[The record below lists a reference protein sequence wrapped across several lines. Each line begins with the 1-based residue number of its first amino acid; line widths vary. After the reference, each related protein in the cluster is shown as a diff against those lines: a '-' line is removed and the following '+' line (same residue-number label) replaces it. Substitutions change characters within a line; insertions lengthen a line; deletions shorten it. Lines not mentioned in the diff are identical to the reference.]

1 MDDIDKIRNSFF
13 VEAEEILENLEALL
27 LDLEASPDDEEI
39 LNAVFRNMH
48 TLKGSSGICEL
59 HALERTSHILE
70 DLLDY
75 IRSEKKSA
83 TIDIMDVL
91 FEGLDIVK
99 SVFLSTLQGD
109 VVDESIY
116 AELAKKIKDFL
127 PEKEELAQEEVI
139 AEATFI
145 NEEFINSLSPETKE
159 RVKKSADDGKRL
171 YQISFAL
178 EPDCLSHGTDP
189 LLLIK
194 TLDYDGEVLEVASD
208 ENKIPTLEQLDP
220 VRLYLDNI
228 SLIFSTELGIDE
240 VNDIFE
246 FARAAG
252 EINVHQISPHELKDF
267 FAIDYDDFWLEA
279 SPDTE
284 EEIDSITS
292 HVDYSLDPAVFFTEA
307 RNLLS
312 AAELELHKLF
322 EGGKE
327 SGVIDVIYRSFHT
340 INGNAGMFGFSEIRS
355 IAGFV
360 EAIVDKIR
368 TDDTTIPKQTV
379 EIIREAAEEIKGFI
393 AAREIGSPGES
404 DGEVEGETVKRL
416 GEILVEM
423 GELTNDQL
431 EQALKGQD
439 KPLGEILVKEGL
451 VGEKKIEKALEKQ
464 KALSSS
470 SHAAIRVDTAKLDSL
485 VNMVGE
491 LVITQTM
498 LNHNDSIKSLRDNNL
513 GKILSQLDKIT
524 REVQDNVMSI
534 RMLPVKATFQKLI
547 RLARDISKKGGKS
560 VNVRVEGEETEL
572 DKTVIDEIGDPLV
585 HIVRNAIDHGIEL
598 PDERDEAG
606 KDATGIVELK
616 AFHQGG
622 NIVIE
627 IRDDGKGLDK
637 DAIIKKAIQKGLI
650 SDSKSVAEEDI
661 FNLIFLPGFSTAK
674 TVTDLSGRGVGMDV
688 VKRNIQKLRGKVEIH
703 SAKGKGSTFTIKLP
717 LTLAVIDGMV
727 VKVGDDKYILPT
739 VSIVESL
746 RPDKG
751 QVSTV
756 QGRGEMINVRGELYP
771 LIRLHELFDVEP
783 VNRNPWEAMVM
794 QVEGEGKTTC
804 VLVDE
809 LVGQQQVVI
818 KSLGESFKKIKYVSG
833 GAIMGDGRVGLI
845 LDTGGLISAST
856 S

>member
-1 MDDIDKIRNSFF
+1 MDDIDKIRHSFF
-13 VEAEEILENLEALL
+13 IEAEEILENLEALL

-70 DLLDY
+70 DLLDH

-83 TIDIMDVL
+83 TIDVMDIL

-99 SVFLSTLQGD
+99 LVFISTREGSP
-109 VVDESIY
+109 VDEGIY
-116 AELAKKIKDFL
+116 AGLAGKIKDFM
-127 PEKEELAQEEVI
+127 PEREEPVEEETLAEP
-139 AEATFI
+139 TFI
-145 NEEFINSLSPETKE
+145 DAEFIASLSSVTKE
-159 RVKKSADDGKRL
+159 SAAKAVDYGKRL
-171 YQISFAL
+171 YQITLAL
-178 EPDCLSHGTDP
+178 EPDCLGHGTDP

-194 TLDYDGEVLEVASD
+194 TLDFDGDVLEVCSD
-208 ENKIPTLEQLDP
+208 IDKIPSLDKLDP

-228 SLIFSTELGIDE
+228 NLIFSTELGIDE

-252 EINVHQISPHELKDF
+252 EIKVHQLSPQELKAFFEIDF
-267 FAIDYDDFWLEA
+267 DDFWLEA
-279 SPDTE
+279 SPDVE
-284 EEIDSITS
+284 EET
-292 HVDYSLDPAVFFTEA
+292 VTEQPEVNYSLDPAVFFAEA

-312 AAELELHKLF
+312 SAELELHKLF
-322 EGGKE
+322 EGSKDQD
-327 SGVIDVIYRSFHT
+327 VIDGVYRSFHT

-368 TDDTTIPKQTV
+368 EDGSTIPKQTL
-379 EIIREAAEEIKGFI
+379 EIIREAADEIKAFI
-393 AAREIGSPGES
+393 AAREIGSLDEGEA
-404 DGEVEGETVKRL
+404 EGETVKRL

-423 GELTNDQL
+423 GELTTDQL
-431 EQALKGQD
+431 AQALKGQD

-451 VGEKKIEKALEKQ
+451 VGENKIEKALEKQ
-464 KALSSS
+464 RALSSS

-498 LNHNDSIKSLRDNNL
+498 LNHNDSIKTLRDNNL
-513 GKILSQLDKIT
+513 NKIITQLDKIT

-585 HIVRNAIDHGIEL
+585 HIVRNAIDHGIEI
-598 PDERDEAG
+598 PAERETAG

-637 DAIIKKAIQKGLI
+637 DAIIKKAIEKGLI
-650 SDSKSVAEEDI
+650 SDGKSVAEEDI

-688 VKRNIQKLRGKVEIH
+688 VKKNIQKLRGKVEIQ
-703 SAKGKGSTFTIKLP
+703 SVKGKGSTFTIKLP

-727 VKVGDDKYILPT
+727 VMVGGEKYILPT

-746 RPDKG
+746 RPEKG
-751 QVSTV
+751 QISTV
-756 QGRGEMINVRGELYP
+756 QDRGEMVNVRGALYP
-771 LIRLHELFDVEP
+771 LVRLHELFDVEP

-804 VLVDE
+804 ILVDE

-818 KSLGESFKKIKYVSG
+818 KSLGESFKKIRYVSG

-845 LDTGGLISAST
+845 LDTGGLIAAST

>member
-13 VEAEEILENLEALL
+13 IEAEEILENLEALL

-39 LNAVFRNMH
+39 LNAVFRNIH

-70 DLLDY
+70 DLLDF

-83 TIDIMDVL
+83 TIDIMDIL

-99 SVFLSTLQGD
+99 AVFLSTLEGA
-109 VVDESIY
+109 VVDEAIY
-116 AELAKKIKDFL
+116 ADLAEKIKKFL
-127 PEKEELAQEEVI
+127 PEKEELPQEESI
-139 AEATFI
+139 AKVTFI
-145 NEEFINSLSPETKE
+145 NEEFVASLSSRTKE
-159 RVKKSADDGKRL
+159 RIEKSVDDGKRL

-194 TLDYDGEVLEVASD
+194 TLDYDGDLLDVSSNED
-208 ENKIPTLEQLDP
+208 NIPALDQLDP

-228 SLIFSTELGIDE
+228 NLVFSTDLGIDE
-240 VNDIFE
+240 VNEIFE

-267 FAIDYDDFWLEA
+267 FGIDFDDFWLEA
-279 SPDTE
+279 SPDRE
-284 EEIDSITS
+284 DEADGDSS
-292 HVDYSLDPAVFFTEA
+292 QMEYSLDPAVFFTEA
-307 RNLLS
+307 RNLIS
-312 AAELELHKLF
+312 EAELDLHKLL
-322 EGGKE
+322 EGAKE
-327 SGVIDVIYRSFHT
+327 KDVIDGIYRSFHT
-340 INGNAGMFGFSEIRS
+340 INGNAGMFGFSEIKS

-360 EAIVDKIR
+360 EAIAGKIR
-368 TDDTTIPKQTV
+368 DGETAIPMQTV
-379 EIIREAAEEIKGFI
+379 EIIEEAVAEIKDFI
-393 AAREIGSPGES
+393 DAREIGSFN
-404 DGEVEGETVKRL
+404 DGDVEGETVKRL
-416 GEILVEM
+416 GDILVEM
-423 GELTNDQL
+423 GELTADQL
-431 EQALKGQD
+431 AHALEGQD
-439 KPLGEILVKEGL
+439 RPLGEILVKEGL
-451 VGEKKIEKALEKQ
+451 VGENKIEKALEKQ
-464 KALSSS
+464 RALSSS

-513 GKILSQLDKIT
+513 GKIISQLDKIT

-585 HIVRNAIDHGIEL
+585 HILRNAIDHGIEM
-598 PDERDEAG
+598 PDERSGAG
-606 KDATGIVELK
+606 KDTTGTVELK

-703 SAKGKGSTFTIKLP
+703 SVMGKGSAFTIKLP

-727 VKVGDDKYILPT
+727 VKVGDEKYILPT

-746 RPDKG
+746 RPEKG
-751 QVSTV
+751 QISTV
-756 QGRGEMINVRGELYP
+756 QGRGEMVNVRGDIYP

-783 VNRNPWEAMVM
+783 VNYNPWEAMVM

-804 VLVDE
+804 ILVDE

-818 KSLGESFKKIKYVSG
+818 KSLGESFKKVRYVSG

-856 S
+856 G

>member
-1 MDDIDKIRNSFF
+1 MDDIDKIRHSFF
-13 VEAEEILENLEALL
+13 IEAEEILENLEALL

-70 DLLDY
+70 DLLDH

-83 TIDIMDVL
+83 TIDVMDIL

-99 SVFLSTLQGD
+99 AVFISTREGSP
-109 VVDESIY
+109 VDEGIY
-116 AELAKKIKDFL
+116 AGLAGKIKDFM
-127 PEKEELAQEEVI
+127 PHREEPVEEETVT
-139 AEATFI
+139 EPTFI
-145 NEEFINSLSPETKE
+145 DAEFIASLSSGTKE
-159 RVKKSADDGKRL
+159 SVAKAVDDGKRL
-171 YQISFAL
+171 YQITFTL
-178 EPDCLSHGTDP
+178 EPDCLGHGTDP

-194 TLDYDGEVLEVASD
+194 TLDFDGDVLEVCSD
-208 ENKIPTLEQLDP
+208 IDKIPSLDKLDP
-220 VRLYLDNI
+220 VRLYLDRIN
-228 SLIFSTELGIDE
+228 LIFSTELGIDE

-252 EINVHQISPHELKDF
+252 EIKVHQLSPQELKVFFEIDF
-267 FAIDYDDFWLEA
+267 DDFWLEA
-279 SPDTE
+279 STDVE
-284 EEIDSITS
+284 EET
-292 HVDYSLDPAVFFTEA
+292 VAEQPEVKYSLDPAVFFAEA

-312 AAELELHKLF
+312 SAELELNKMF
-322 EGGKE
+322 EGSEDKD
-327 SGVIDVIYRSFHT
+327 VIDGVYRSFHT

-368 TDDTTIPKQTV
+368 DDGSTIPKQTL

-393 AAREIGSPGES
+393 GAREIGSIDEGEA
-404 DGEVEGETVKRL
+404 EGETVKRL

-423 GELTNDQL
+423 GELTTDQL
-431 EQALKGQD
+431 AQALKGQD

-464 KALSSS
+464 RVLSSS

-498 LNHNDSIKSLRDNNL
+498 LNHNDSIKTLRDNNL
-513 GKILSQLDKIT
+513 NKIITQLDKIT

-585 HIVRNAIDHGIEL
+585 HIVRNAIDHGIEI
-598 PDERDEAG
+598 PAERDKAG
-606 KDATGIVELK
+606 KDTTGIVELK

-637 DAIIKKAIQKGLI
+637 DAIIKKAIEKGLI
-650 SDSKSVAEEDI
+650 SDGKSVAEEDI

-674 TVTDLSGRGVGMDV
+674 TVTALSGRGVGMDV

-727 VKVGDDKYILPT
+727 VMVGGEKYILPT

-746 RPDKG
+746 RPEKG
-751 QVSTV
+751 QISTV
-756 QGRGEMINVRGELYP
+756 QNRGEMVNVRGTLYP
-771 LIRLHELFDVEP
+771 LVRLHELFDVEP

-804 VLVDE
+804 ILVDE

-818 KSLGESFKKIKYVSG
+818 KSLGESFKKIRYVSG

-845 LDTGGLISAST
+845 LDTGGLIAAST

>member
-1 MDDIDKIRNSFF
+1 MDDIDKIRISFF
-13 VEAEEILENLEALL
+13 IEAEEILENLEALL

-75 IRSEKKSA
+75 IRSEKRSA
-83 TIDIMDVL
+83 TIDIMDIL
-91 FEGLDIVK
+91 FEGFDIVK
-99 SVFLSTLQGD
+99 SVFLSTREGT
-109 VVDESIY
+109 VVDEGIY
-116 AELAKKIKDFL
+116 VDLAGKIKDFL
-127 PEKEELAQEEVI
+127 PEKEELVEEEAI
-139 AEATFI
+139 AIASSI
-145 NEEFINSLSPETKE
+145 NEEFIASLSSKTRE
-159 RVKKSADDGKRL
+159 RVEKSADDGKRL
-171 YQISFAL
+171 YQITFAL

-194 TLDYDGEVLEVASD
+194 TLDYDGDVLQVLSD
-208 ENKIPTLEQLDP
+208 TGNIPTLEQLDP
-220 VRLYLDNI
+220 VRLYFDNI
-228 SLIFSTELGIDE
+228 NLIFSTDLGLDE

-252 EINVHQISPHELKDF
+252 EIDVHQISPHELKDF

-279 SPDTE
+279 SPDTAE
-284 EEIDSITS
+284 ETKAESSQID
-292 HVDYSLDPAVFFTEA
+292 YNLDPAVFFTEA
-307 RNLLS
+307 RDLLS

-322 EGGKE
+322 EGSND
-327 SGVIDVIYRSFHT
+327 SGVIDGVYRSFHT

-360 EAIVDKIR
+360 ETILDKIR
-368 TDDTTIPKQTV
+368 NGDAAISKQTV
-379 EIIREAAEEIKGFI
+379 DIIKEAAEEIKGFI
-393 AAREIGSPGES
+393 DARESGALTES
-404 DGEVEGETVKRL
+404 DVEGETVKRL

-431 EQALKGQD
+431 DQALKGQD

-513 GKILSQLDKIT
+513 SKIISQLDKIT

-560 VNVRVEGEETEL
+560 VTVRVEGEETEL

-585 HIVRNAIDHGIEL
+585 HIVRNALDHGIEM
-598 PDERDEAG
+598 PVERTKAG
-606 KDATGIVELK
+606 KETTGIVELK

-637 DAIIKKAIQKGLI
+637 DALLKKAIEKGLI

-674 TVTDLSGRGVGMDV
+674 KVTDLSGRGVGMDV

-703 SAKGKGSTFTIKLP
+703 SVKGKGSTFTIKLP

-727 VKVGDDKYILPT
+727 VKVGDEKYILPT
-739 VSIVESL
+739 ISIVESL
-746 RPDKG
+746 RPEKG
-751 QVSTV
+751 HISTV
-756 QGRGEMINVRGELYP
+756 QGRGEMVNVRGDLYP

-804 VLVDE
+804 ILVDE

-845 LDTGGLISAST
+845 LDTGGLIAAST

>member
-99 SVFLSTLQGD
+99 AVFMSTLRGD
-109 VVDESIY
+109 VVDEAIY
-116 AELAKKIKDFL
+116 AELAKKIKGFL
-127 PEKEELAQEEVI
+127 PEKEEIAQEEVV
-139 AEATFI
+139 AETTFL
-145 NEEFINSLSPETKE
+145 NEEFIKTLSPETKE
-159 RVKKSADDGKRL
+159 QVRKSVDDGKRL

-194 TLDYDGEVLEVASD
+194 TLDYDGEVLQVASD
-208 ENKIPTLEQLDP
+208 ENKIPTLEELDP
-220 VRLYLDNI
+220 VRLYLDDI
-228 SLIFSTELGIDE
+228 SLIFSTELGVDE

-252 EINVHQISPHELKDF
+252 RIVIHQISPHELKDF

-284 EEIDSITS
+284 EEADLISS
-292 HVDYSLDPAVFFTEA
+292 EVDYSLDPAIFFKEA

-312 AAELELHKLF
+312 AAELELHKLID
-322 EGGKE
+322 GGNE
-327 SGVIDVIYRSFHT
+327 SGVIDVIYRTFHT

-355 IAGFV
+355 IAGFA
-360 EAIVDKIR
+360 EAIVEKIR
-368 TDDTTIPKQTV
+368 TEDTIIPRQTV

-393 AAREIGSPGES
+393 DAREVGSPGE
-404 DGEVEGETVKRL
+404 GEVEGETFKRL

-423 GELTNDQL
+423 GELTNEQL

-439 KPLGEILVKEGL
+439 KPLGEILLKEGL
-451 VGEKKIEKALEKQ
+451 VGEQKIEKALEKQ

-513 GKILSQLDKIT
+513 SKIISQLDKIT

-585 HIVRNAIDHGIEL
+585 HIVRNAIDHGIEM
-598 PDERDEAG
+598 PDERKRDG
-606 KDATGIVELK
+606 KDSAGLLELR

-650 SDSKSVAEEDI
+650 ADSKSVAEEDI

-703 SAKGKGSTFTIKLP
+703 SVKGKGSAFTIKLP

-727 VKVGDDKYILPT
+727 VKVGEDKYILPT

-746 RPDKG
+746 RPERG

-756 QGRGEMINVRGELYP
+756 QGRGEMVNVRGELYP

-804 VLVDE
+804 ILVDE

>member
-1 MDDIDKIRNSFF
+1 MDDIDKIRASFF
-13 VEAEEILENLEALL
+13 IEAEEILENLEALL

-70 DLLDY
+70 DLLDH

-83 TIDIMDVL
+83 TIDVMDIL

-99 SVFLSTLQGD
+99 LVFISTREGSP
-109 VVDESIY
+109 VDEGIY
-116 AELAKKIKDFL
+116 AGLAGKIKDFM
-127 PEKEELAQEEVI
+127 PEREEPVEEETV
-139 AEATFI
+139 AEPTFI
-145 NEEFINSLSPETKE
+145 DGEFIASLSSVT
-159 RVKKSADDGKRL
+159 KKSTAKAVDDGKRL
-171 YQISFAL
+171 YQITFTL
-178 EPDCLSHGTDP
+178 EPDCLGHGTDP

-194 TLDYDGEVLEVASD
+194 TLDYDGDVLEVCSD
-208 ENKIPTLEQLDP
+208 IDKIPSLDKLDP

-228 SLIFSTELGIDE
+228 NLIFSTELGVDE

-252 EINVHQISPHELKDF
+252 EIKVHQLSPQELKDF
-267 FAIDYDDFWLEA
+267 FEIDFDDFWLEA
-279 SPDTE
+279 SPEAEVETNVE
-284 EEIDSITS
+284 SSQI
-292 HVDYSLDPAVFFTEA
+292 DYSLDPAVFFAEA

-312 AAELELHKLF
+312 SAELELNKLY
-322 EGGKE
+322 EGSKDKADID
-327 SGVIDVIYRSFHT
+327 GVYRSFHT

-368 TDDTTIPKQTV
+368 DDGSTIPKQTV
-379 EIIREAAEEIKGFI
+379 EIIREATEEIKAFI
-393 AAREIGSPGES
+393 AAREIGSLDEGEA
-404 DGEVEGETVKRL
+404 EGETVKRL

-423 GELTNDQL
+423 GELTTDQL
-431 EQALKGQD
+431 AQALKGQD

-451 VGEKKIEKALEKQ
+451 VGENKIEKALEKQ
-464 KALSSS
+464 RALSSS

-498 LNHNDSIKSLRDNNL
+498 LNHNDSIKTLRDNNL
-513 GKILSQLDKIT
+513 NKIITQLDKIT

-585 HIVRNAIDHGIEL
+585 HIVRNAIDHGIEI
-598 PDERDEAG
+598 PDERETAG
-606 KDATGIVELK
+606 KDTTGIVELK

-637 DAIIKKAIQKGLI
+637 DAIIKKAIEKGLI
-650 SDSKSVAEEDI
+650 SDGKSVAEEDI

-688 VKRNIQKLRGKVEIH
+688 VKKNIQKLRGKVEIQ
-703 SAKGKGSTFTIKLP
+703 SVKGKGSTFTIKLP

-727 VKVGDDKYILPT
+727 VMVGGEKYILPT

-746 RPDKG
+746 RPEKG
-751 QVSTV
+751 QISTV
-756 QGRGEMINVRGELYP
+756 QDRGEMVNVRGALYP
-771 LIRLHELFDVEP
+771 LVRLHELFDVEP
-783 VNRNPWEAMVM
+783 ANRNPWEAMVM

-804 VLVDE
+804 ILVDE

-818 KSLGESFKKIKYVSG
+818 KSLGESFKKIRYVSG

-845 LDTGGLISAST
+845 LDTGGLIAAST
-856 S
+856 R

>member
-1 MDDIDKIRNSFF
+1 MDDIDKIRHSFF
-13 VEAEEILENLEALL
+13 IEAEEILENLEALL

-70 DLLDY
+70 DLLDH

-83 TIDIMDVL
+83 TIDVMDIL

-99 SVFLSTLQGD
+99 LVFISTREGSP
-109 VVDESIY
+109 VDEGIY
-116 AELAKKIKDFL
+116 AGLAGKIKDFM
-127 PEKEELAQEEVI
+127 PEREEPVEEETV
-139 AEATFI
+139 AEPTFI
-145 NEEFINSLSPETKE
+145 DGEFIASLSSVTKE
-159 RVKKSADDGKRL
+159 STAKAVDDGKRL
-171 YQISFAL
+171 YQITLAL
-178 EPDCLSHGTDP
+178 EPDCLGHGTDP

-194 TLDYDGEVLEVASD
+194 TLDYDGDVLEVCSD
-208 ENKIPTLEQLDP
+208 IDKIPSLDKLDP
-220 VRLYLDNI
+220 VRIYLDNI
-228 SLIFSTELGIDE
+228 NLIFSTELGVDE

-252 EINVHQISPHELKDF
+252 EIKVHQLSPQELKDF
-267 FAIDYDDFWLEA
+267 FEIDFDDFWLEA
-279 SPDTE
+279 SPEAEAETNVE
-284 EEIDSITS
+284 SSQI
-292 HVDYSLDPAVFFTEA
+292 DYSLDPAVFFAEA

-312 AAELELHKLF
+312 SAELELNKLY
-322 EGGKE
+322 EGSKDKA
-327 SGVIDVIYRSFHT
+327 VIDGVYRSFHT

-368 TDDTTIPKQTV
+368 DDGSTIPKQTV
-379 EIIREAAEEIKGFI
+379 EIIREATEEIKAFI
-393 AAREIGSPGES
+393 AAREIGSLDEGEA
-404 DGEVEGETVKRL
+404 EGETVKRL

-423 GELTNDQL
+423 GELTTDQL
-431 EQALKGQD
+431 AQALKGQD

-451 VGEKKIEKALEKQ
+451 VGENKIEKALEKQ
-464 KALSSS
+464 RALSSS

-498 LNHNDSIKSLRDNNL
+498 LNHNDSIKTLRDNNL
-513 GKILSQLDKIT
+513 NKIITQLDKIT

-585 HIVRNAIDHGIEL
+585 HIVRNAIDHGIEI
-598 PDERDEAG
+598 PAERDKAG
-606 KDATGIVELK
+606 KDTTGVVELK

-637 DAIIKKAIQKGLI
+637 DAIIKKAIEKGLI
-650 SDSKSVAEEDI
+650 SDGKSVAEEDI

-688 VKRNIQKLRGKVEIH
+688 VKKNIQKLRGKVEIH
-703 SAKGKGSTFTIKLP
+703 SIKGKGSTFTIKLP

-727 VKVGDDKYILPT
+727 VMVGGEKYILPT

-746 RPDKG
+746 RPEKG
-751 QVSTV
+751 QISTV
-756 QGRGEMINVRGELYP
+756 QDRGEMVNVRGALYP
-771 LIRLHELFDVEP
+771 LVRLHELFDVEP

-845 LDTGGLISAST
+845 LDTGGLIAAST

>member
-1 MDDIDKIRNSFF
+1 MDDIDKIRSSFF
-13 VEAEEILENLEALL
+13 IEAEEILENLEALL
-27 LDLEASPDDEEI
+27 LDLEASPEDEEI

-70 DLLDY
+70 DLLDF
-75 IRSEKKSA
+75 IRSEKRSA
-83 TIDIMDVL
+83 TVDVMDIL

-99 SVFLSTLQGD
+99 SVFLSTREGAEI
-109 VVDESIY
+109 DEGIY
-116 AELAKKIKDFL
+116 SGLASKIKDFL
-127 PEKEELAQEEVI
+127 PEKEAPAAVEVV
-139 AEATFI
+139 AETTIINKVFI
-145 NEEFINSLSPETKE
+145 DSLSPDTREKVT
-159 RVKKSADDGKRL
+159 RAVDDGKRL

-178 EPDCLSHGTDP
+178 EPECLSHGTDP

-194 TLDYDGEVLEVASD
+194 TLDYDGDVLEVSID
-208 ENKIPTLEQLDP
+208 TDNIPVLGKLDP
-220 VRLYLDNI
+220 VRLYIENI
-228 SLIFSTELGIDE
+228 NLVFSTELGIDE

-252 EINVHQISPHELKDF
+252 DINVHQISPQELKEY
-267 FAIDYDDFWLEA
+267 FAIDFDDFWLEA
-279 SPDTE
+279 SQDS
-284 EEIDSITS
+284 EEITEASSDKIP
-292 HVDYSLDPAVFFTEA
+292 YSLDPSVFFTESK
-307 RNLLS
+307 NLISS
-312 AAELELHKLF
+312 AEHDLQELF
-322 EGGKE
+322 EG
-327 SGVIDVIYRSFHT
+327 SRDQTHIDGVYRAFHT

-368 TDDTTIPKQTV
+368 EDGDIIPKQTL
-379 EIIREAAEEIKGFI
+379 EIIREAADEIKEFVD
-393 AAREIGSPGES
+393 AREIGSL
-404 DGEVEGETVKRL
+404 DEGEAEGGTVKKL

-423 GELTNDQL
+423 GELTSEQL
-431 EQALKGQD
+431 EEALKGQD
-439 KPLGEILVKEGL
+439 KPLGEILVKEGI
-451 VGEKKIEKALEKQ
+451 VGENKIEKALEKQ
-464 KALSSS
+464 RALSSS

-498 LNHNDSIKSLRDNNL
+498 LNHNESIKGLRDNNL
-513 GKILSQLDKIT
+513 SKIISQLDKIT

-585 HIVRNAIDHGIEL
+585 HIVRNAIDHGIET
-598 PDERDEAG
+598 PSERKEAG
-606 KDATGIVELK
+606 KEAVGTVELK

-627 IRDDGKGLDK
+627 IRDDGRGLDR
-637 DAIIKKAIQKGLI
+637 DAIIKKAVQKGLI
-650 SDSKSVAEEDI
+650 SDSKNLVDEDV

-688 VKRNIQKLRGKVEIH
+688 VKKNIQKLRGKVEIH
-703 SAKGKGSTFTIKLP
+703 SFKGKGSVFTIKLP

-727 VKVGDDKYILPT
+727 VQVGGEKYILPT

-746 RPDKG
+746 RPERG

-756 QGRGEMINVRGELYP
+756 QERGEMVNVRGDLYP

-783 VNRNPWEAMVM
+783 VNRNPWEAMVI

-804 VLVDE
+804 ILVDE

-818 KSLGESFKKIKYVSG
+818 KSLGESFKKIRYVSG